1 MIFLQQIVNGL
12 TLGSVYA
19 LVAVGLSLIWATA
32 KLLDFAFGEV
42 FMLGGILAYTFV
54 VLAGIP
60 LVPSLVLTLA
70 LCALLGVLV
79 ERGIYF
85 RLYNADHVIVLI
97 ATIGVSMILKDGA
110 TKIWGSETLIFPP
123 MFEQVLVVGD
133 VVIRLHFV
141 VILACALGLI
151 GSFHLLITRTRL
163 GIALRAVAE
172 NREVAA
178 MMGVNVVAMLSLA
191 FGISYLMAAAAG
203 ALIGP
208 IHYVAT
214 TGGTTMMV
222 KGVAAAVLGGF
233 GSLPGALVGGL
244 AIGLIEAMAAGYV
257 SSSFKDLIVF
267 GLFIAV
273 LYWRPQGLL
282 GVKAHGIATE

>member
-54 VLAGIP
+54 VLAGMS
-60 LVPSLVLTLA
+60 LVPALILTLA

-85 RLYNADHVIVLI
+85 RLYNADHVIMLI

-123 MFEQVLVVGD
+123 MFEQVLVVGE

-151 GSFHLLITRTRL
+151 GTFHLLITRTRI

-282 GVKAHGIATE
+282 RVKPHGIATE

>member
-282 GVKAHGIATE
+282 GVKAHGIAVE

>member
-282 GVKAHGIATE
+282 GVKAHGIAAE

>member
-60 LVPSLVLTLA
+60 LGPSLVLTLA

-282 GVKAHGIATE
+282 GVKAHGIAVE

>member
-1 MIFLQQIVNGL
+1 MIFLQQMVNGL

-54 VLAGIP
+54 VLAGFP
-60 LVPSLVLTLA
+60 LVPALVLTLA
-70 LCALLGVLV
+70 ACAVLGVLV

-110 TKIWGSETLIFPP
+110 TKIWGSETLVFPP
-123 MFEQVLVVGD
+123 MIEQVLVLGD

-141 VILACALGLI
+141 AILACALGLI
-151 GSFHLLITRTRL
+151 GTFHLLITRTRV

-244 AIGLIEAMAAGYV
+244 AIGIIEALAAGYV
-257 SSSFKDLIVF
+257 SSAFKDLIVF

-282 GVKAHGIATE
+282 GVKPHGIATG